1 MDRLCF
7 GGSPLSWS
15 GTAELTLAPRTRQT
29 LCTLKFMSDKPSAN
43 LEELLRLHP
52 ADLADQLERLPEEEA
67 GELLRQLPKETAA
80 AVLAEVEPEKLP
92 DWLKVFSTA
101 QLVQLF
107 QQLPTGEA
115 VDVLQHLP
123 AARRREVL
131 TSLPADRAN
140 DVKELLRHAEDT
152 AGGIMDSRFI
162 ALRDD
167 MTVEEVRVLLR
178 ARAEK
183 ERTEDIAY
191 LYVTDAAGRL
201 VGIVSLRDLVFR
213 RAERRIGE
221 IMNRD
226 VKSVRATDDQE
237 GVARQFEH
245 YHYLGLP
252 VLDAEGRLVGVVK
265 ASDAL
270 AIARKEATEDM
281 QLMVGLSGEE
291 RALTPWHKAIGR
303 RLPWLYVNLLT
314 AFAAAAVISIFEST
328 IAKWTALAVFLP
340 VIAGQGGNAGMQ
352 TITIIIRDL
361 ALGEISP
368 GDGRKALA
376 KELMLGLVNGL
387 AIGLV
392 VGLAGYLWKGS
403 LALGLV
409 ALAAMVL
416 NQLAA
421 AAAGVAIPFGLKSL
435 RVDPALAS
443 SIFVTTVTDVAGFF
457 FFLGLA
463 VLVMRWAA
471 Y

>member
-1 MDRLCF
+1 
-7 GGSPLSWS
+7 
-15 GTAELTLAPRTRQT
+15 
-29 LCTLKFMSDKPSAN
+29 MSDPAPAN
-43 LEELLRLHP
+43 LGELLELHP
-52 ADLADQLERLPEEEA
+52 ADLADRLQRLPAEA
-67 GELLRQLPKETAA
+67 TSALLRQLPTETAA
-80 AVLAEVEPEKLP
+80 AVLTEVEKEKLP
-92 DWLKVFSTA
+92 DWLGAFSTRQLA
-101 QLVQLF
+101 QVF
-107 QQLPTGEA
+107 QQLPCDHT
-115 VDVLQHLP
+115 VDLLPHLP
-123 AARRREVL
+123 AGQRREVL
-131 TSLPADRAN
+131 ALLPPDRATE
-140 DVKELLRHAEDT
+140 VKSLMRHREDS

-162 ALRDD
+162 SLRDD
-167 MTVEEVRVLLR
+167 MTVEQVRELLR

-191 LYVTDAAGRL
+191 LYVTDAPGRL

-221 IMNRD
+221 IMNHD
-226 VKSVRATDDQE
+226 VKFLRAGDDQE
-237 GVARQFEH
+237 EVARQFEH

-252 VLDAEGRLVGVVK
+252 VLDTDNRLIGVVK

-291 RALTPWHKAIGR
+291 RALTPWHKAIR
-303 RLPWLYVNLLT
+303 LRLPWLYVNLLT
-314 AFAAAAVISIFEST
+314 AFAAAAVIGLFESA

-340 VIAGQGGNAGMQ
+340 IIAGQGGNAGMQ
-352 TITIIIRDL
+352 TLTIIIRDL

-368 GDGRKALA
+368 GDGRKALL
-376 KELMLGLVNGL
+376 KELILGLVNGL
-387 AIGLV
+387 AVGVV
-392 VGLAGYLWKGS
+392 VGVVGYSWKGS
-403 LALGLV
+403 FALGLV

-421 AAAGVAIPFGLKSL
+421 AAAGVLIPFGLKSL

-463 VLVMRWAA
+463 VLAMRWAGM
-471 Y
+471 